1 MKRRTFIATFV
12 GSALLLAGCGG
23 GSNAPLVPSGTEQR
37 AAEQLTRSVRQK
49 YGLPALGAVIIKSNG
64 SPVALV
70 ADGVRQIGKSATVN
84 LDDRWH
90 LGSCAKSMTA
100 VLVARL
106 VSEGKL
112 TWDSKP
118 AEVLPELSGKIH
130 PDYANATLRQILL
143 MRAGLPG
150 IESRE
155 ELATFPPVSGTPRE
169 QRRAISGYVLSIP
182 APNTPGEAAYS
193 NASYVIAAAMAEA
206 VAGDTWENMI
216 RDRVLKPLGA
226 DSSLQFGWPAKGNSN
241 AIFGHVPNGDTWVAQ
256 DPNDVNEQL
265 PVFGG
270 PAGDISLN
278 LRDWAKW
285 AQADLRGQLGAST
298 ALPADVWRAVHQG
311 DPFVPGTSL
320 AMGWAEST
328 IKGSKASVFTG
339 SADTF
344 YAGITIQPD
353 RDQAV
358 LVITN
363 ASFEKAETAL
373 TELND
378 GLTK

>member
-1 MKRRTFIATFV
+1 
-12 GSALLLAGCGG
+12 
-23 GSNAPLVPSGTEQR
+23 
-37 AAEQLTRSVRQK
+37 
-49 YGLPALGAVIIKSNG
+49 
-64 SPVALV
+64 SPVALAV
-70 ADGVRQIGKSATVN
+70 DGVRQAGKSDKVN
-84 LDDRWH
+84 PDDRWH
-90 LGSCAKSMTA
+90 IGSCAKSMTA

-112 TWDSKP
+112 SWDSKP
-118 AEVLPELSGKIH
+118 ADVLPELNGKIH
-130 PDYANATLRQILL
+130 LDYANATLRQILL

-150 IESRE
+150 VESRD
-155 ELATFPPVSGTPRE
+155 ELAALPPVSGTPRE
-169 QRRAISGYVLSIP
+169 QRRAISGYVLSLP
-182 APNTPGEAAYS
+182 AGNTPGEAAYS
-193 NASYVIAAAMAEA
+193 NASYVVATAMAEA

-216 RDRVLKPLGA
+216 RNRVLKPIGA
-226 DSSLQFGWPAKGNSN
+226 DGSLRFGWPAKGDAN
-241 AIFGHVPNGDTWVAQ
+241 AVFGHVPHGDTWTVH
-256 DPNDVNEQL
+256 DPNNVSEQI
-265 PVFGG
+265 PAFGA

-278 LRDWAKW
+278 LRDWARW
-285 AQADLRGQLGAST
+285 AQADLRGQRGAST
-298 ALPADVWRAVHQG
+298 ALPTDVWRAVHQG
-311 DPFVPGTSL
+311 ESFATGTTL
-320 AMGWAEST
+320 AMGWVEST